1 MVVSLFSYNFAKN
14 SIIKSSWRKYHT
26 EKTSRKLKVLF
37 FGTDSFSLPS
47 LESLYAENT
56 LPKGSISRLD
66 VCCFKAKSLVPVVQ
80 SYCEK
85 NEITIHYWPPDVELC
100 SQFDLGIVASFGKLI
115 PSNIIQSF
123 NRYMQLC
130 TEVSKNLILHFCTV
144 VSYFFMKH
152 LAYVVV
158 S

>member
-1 MVVSLFSYNFAKN
+1 MVVSLFAYNFAKH
-14 SIIKSSWRKYHT
+14 SIIKNTWRKYHT
-26 EKTSRKLKVLF
+26 EKTSQKLKVLF

-66 VCCFKAKSLVPVVQ
+66 VCCFKTKSLVPVVQ

-85 NEITIHYWPPDVELC
+85 NEIKIHYWPPDVELC

-123 NRYMQLC
+123 NRYTY
-130 TEVSKNLILHFCTV
+130 TEYRYRSSIVLQVYTV
-144 VSYFFMKH
+144 NHEINSFF
-152 LAYVVV
+152 VFD
-158 S
+158 SI

>member
-14 SIIKSSWRKYHT
+14 SIIKSTWRKYHT

-85 NEITIHYWPPDVELC
+85 NEIKIHYWPPDVELC

-130 TEVSKNLILHFCTV
+130 TEVSKNLILHICTV

-152 LAYVVV
+152 LA
-158 S
+158 